1 MKTQIKRNSSLQ
13 KVLFALIFLVTMS
26 FYMVMGGCAR
36 SDFNCTPL
44 EGVLGGDIN
53 LIPFSY
59 KIAENL
65 TAMAMPPLIPMHP
78 GQPILVTTIVDNN
91 DLQQTSQFGRI
102 LQEHIS
108 SRFVQL
114 GYTVREIK
122 LEHQLH
128 ITPKSGETM
137 LTRDSTKLNTEVLAQ
152 AILVGTIS
160 RTDKILYVSVRL
172 INPKNGNIISSDDHR
187 LCLDEHM
194 LTMFGYKPPQPG
206 DEYIQEPARPF
217 LNSFF

>member
-1 MKTQIKRNSSLQ
+1 MKTPKKQDTVSQI
-13 KVLFALIFLVTMS
+13 FASTLMLLVATSFCLLI
-26 FYMVMGGCAR
+26 GGCAR

-44 EGVLGGDIN
+44 EGVLGGDID

-65 TAMAMPPLIPMHP
+65 TTMAMPPLIPMHP

-122 LEHQLH
+122 LESQLH

-137 LTRDSTKLNTEVLAQ
+137 LTRDSDKLNTEVLAQ
-152 AILVGTIS
+152 AIFVGTIS
-160 RTDKILYVSVRL
+160 RTDKVLYISARL
-172 INPKNGNIISSDDHR
+172 INPKNGNIISSDDYR
-187 LCLDEHM
+187 LCMDEHM
-194 LTMFGYKPPQPG
+194 LSMFGVKPSQPG
-206 DEYIQEPARPF
+206 DNYIQEPERPF
-217 LNSFF
+217 LNSIF